1 MRATE
6 RLPQSAYTVL
16 NRVLVILAA
25 LLAAACGEQPWNSPY
40 PPQQAGRNILY
51 SSFDA
56 RPNHLDPAQSYSS
69 NEVVFTGQIY
79 EPPLQYHFLKRP
91 YQLEPLTVT
100 RMPVPYYLD
109 AAGQRLPDD
118 VAVERIAYSVY
129 DLEIKP
135 GIRYQPHPA
144 FARRADGS
152 YVYHAMDEAG
162 LAEVSQLSDFE
173 ESGSR
178 ELVAAD
184 YVYQIKRLAHPRLHS
199 PIFGLMADYIVG
211 LREYAAVL
219 KAADKATR
227 EAQQDESPSGE
238 SGFPGE
244 GGALEHQQQRA
255 TSFINLH
262 DYPLAGAEVID
273 RYHYRI
279 KLRGKYPQ
287 FRYWLAMPFFA
298 PVPWEADAF
307 YSRPGMKERN
317 ITLDWYPIGTG
328 PYMLTVNNPNRQ
340 MVLERNPY
348 FHGETYP
355 TEGDADDAAAGLLQD
370 AGKPLPLID
379 KVIYSLEKEAIPYWN
394 KFLQGYYD
402 SSGVSSDSFDQAIRV
417 GSTGDISLTP
427 DLKRKGVQL
436 NTAVSA
442 SVFYMGF
449 NMLDPVVGGKD
460 ERARLLR
467 QAISIVMD
475 YEEYISIFANGRGIP
490 AQSPLPP
497 GIFGYVEGEAGIN
510 HQVYDWGR
518 NGLQRKSVAHAKKL
532 LAEAGY
538 PDGRDLKT
546 GKPLVLYLDTPGGGP
561 DDAARLSWLRKQFAK
576 LDIQLQIRD
585 TDYNRFQD
593 KMRKGAAQIFQW
605 GWNADYPDPENF
617 LFLLYGKNSKV
628 EHNGENAANYVNLEY
643 DRLFEKMTNMD
654 NGPQRQAV
662 IGRMLDILRH
672 DAPWVFGFHPKQFVL
687 YHGWYYNAKPNLMA
701 NNTLK
706 YRRIAPDLREQRRYE
721 WNQPVL
727 WPLGLLLALLVAMVV
742 PALVAYRRHEAQRVP
757 AVQH

>member
-1 MRATE
+1 MRATQ

-16 NRVLVILAA
+16 NRVLVILAV
-25 LLAAACGEQPWNSPY
+25 LLTVACDKQPWNSPY

-51 SSFDA
+51 SSFAA

-91 YQLEPLTVT
+91 YQLETLTAT
-100 RMPVPYYLD
+100 HMPEPYYLD
-109 AAGQRLPDD
+109 EAGQRLPAD
-118 VAVERIAYSVY
+118 VDTGQIAYSVY
-129 DLEIKP
+129 EIEIKP

-144 FARRADGS
+144 FARRPDGT
-152 YVYHAMDEAG
+152 YLYHDVDEAG
-162 LAEVSQLSDFE
+162 LAEVSNLSNFS

-178 ELVAAD
+178 ELEAAD

-199 PIFGLMADYIVG
+199 PVFGLMADYIVG
-211 LREYAAVL
+211 LRAYAATL
-219 KAADKATR
+219 KDADGK
-227 EAQQDESPSGE
+227 
-238 SGFPGE
+238 
-244 GGALEHQQQRA
+244 RA
-255 TSFINLH
+255 VKQGDAGHEQTHASFLDLN

-273 RYHYRI
+273 RYRYRI

-317 ITLDWYPIGTG
+317 ITLDWYPVGTG

-340 MVLERNPY
+340 MVLERNPN

-355 TEGDADDAAAGLLQD
+355 DDGEAGDVEAGLLQD

-402 SSGVSSDSFDQAIRV
+402 SSGVNSDSFDQAIKI

-427 DLKRKGVQL
+427 DLIDKGVQL

-449 NMLDPVVGGKD
+449 NMLDPLVGGSG
-460 ERARLLR
+460 ESARLLR
-467 QAISIVMD
+467 QAISIAMD

-497 GIFGYVEGEAGIN
+497 GIFGYVDGESGIN
-510 HQVYDWGR
+510 HYVYDWGK
-518 NGLQRKSVAHAKKL
+518 NGLQRKSIDHARQL
-532 LAEAGY
+532 LAKAGY
-538 PDGRDLKT
+538 PDGRDLET

-561 DDAARLSWLRKQFAK
+561 DDAARFGWLRKQFAK

-628 EHNGENAANYVNLEY
+628 EHNGENAANYVSPEY
-643 DRLFEKMTNMD
+643 DRLFEQMTNMD
-654 NGPQRQAV
+654 NGPERQAV
-662 IGRMLDILRH
+662 IDRMLELLRH

-687 YHGWYYNAKPNLMA
+687 YHQWYHNAKPNLMA

-706 YRRIAPDLREQRRYE
+706 YRRIAPALRNQLRHD

-727 WPLGLLLALLVAMVV
+727 WPLGLLFLLLVLMVV
-742 PALVAYRRHEAQRVP
+742 PAVIGYRRHELQRVP
-757 AVQH
+757 AVQS

>member
-6 RLPQSAYTVL
+6 WPIQSANTVL
-16 NRVLVILAA
+16 NRVLLILAA
-25 LLAAACGEQPWNSPY
+25 LLLAACNKQPWNSPY
-40 PPQQAGRNILY
+40 PPQQAGKNILY
-51 SSFDA
+51 SSFA
-56 RPNHLDPAQSYSS
+56 ERPNHLDPAQSYSS

-91 YQLEPLTVT
+91 YQLEPLTAT
-100 RMPVPYYLD
+100 RMPKPHYLD
-109 AAGQRLPDD
+109 ATGQRLPDD
-118 VAVERIAYSVY
+118 AAPDHIAYSVY
-129 DLEIKP
+129 DIEIKP

-144 FARRADGS
+144 LARRADGTL
-152 YVYHAMDEAG
+152 VYHDLDESR
-162 LAEVSQLSDFE
+162 LAEVNNLSDFSE
-173 ESGSR
+173 TGSR
-178 ELVAAD
+178 ELIAAD
-184 YVYQIKRLAHPRLHS
+184 YVYQIKRLAHPHLHS

-211 LREYAAVL
+211 LRDYAKTL
-219 KAADKATR
+219 KQASK
-227 EAQQDESPSGE
+227 
-238 SGFPGE
+238 
-244 GGALEHQQQRA
+244 LNQRS
-255 TSFINLH
+255 SFLNLN

-273 RYHYRI
+273 RYRYRI

-307 YSRPGMKERN
+307 YSQPGMKERN

-340 MVLERNPY
+340 MVLARNPN

-355 TEGDADDAAAGLLQD
+355 TEGSAGDAAAGLLED

-379 KVIYSLEKEAIPYWN
+379 QVVYSLEKEAIPYWN

-402 SSGVSSDSFDQAIRV
+402 SSGVSSDSFDQAIKI

-449 NMLDPVVGGKD
+449 NMLDPVIGGD
-460 ERARLLR
+460 SERARLLR
-467 QAISIVMD
+467 HAISIAMD

-497 GIFGYVEGEAGIN
+497 GIFGYVDGEAGID
-510 HQVYDWGR
+510 HYVYDWGK
-518 NGLQRKSVAHAKKL
+518 NGLQRKSIDIAKKL
-532 LAEAGY
+532 LTEAGY
-538 PDGRDLKT
+538 PGGREQDT

-561 DDAARLSWLRKQFAK
+561 DDAARLNWLRKQFAK
-576 LDIQLQIRD
+576 LDVQLQIRD

-628 EHNGENAANYVNLEY
+628 EHNGENAANYVNPEY
-643 DRLFEKMTNMD
+643 DRLFEQMTNMD
-654 NGPQRQAV
+654 NGPARQAV
-662 IGRMLDILRH
+662 IDRMLEILRY

-687 YHGWYYNAKPNLMA
+687 YHQWYHNAKPNLMA

-706 YRRIAPDLREQRRYE
+706 YRRIDPALREQQRHA
-721 WNQPVL
+721 WNRPVL
-727 WPLGLLLALLVAMVV
+727 WPLGLVFLLLVVMVV
-742 PALVAYRRHEAQRVP
+742 PAVVAYRRHEAQRVL